1 MGITIGL
8 IGAAIVGAFAVG
20 AVVYLA
26 YKLTVSFL
34 KKYRKKETS
43 MVLAATVKDLIK
55 NAPKM
60 KLDDLDDLDEDDV
73 ILAEYDEDGD
83 ELVQDISVAKDV
95 DDSVRN
101 ILYNNEGTVVF
112 E

>member
-1 MGITIGL
+1 MVVTIGL
-8 IGAAIVGAFAVG
+8 IATAIVGALAIG

-34 KKYRKKETS
+34 KKYRKKKNS
-43 MVLAATVKDLIK
+43 KVLAANVKDLIK

-60 KLDDLDDLDEDDV
+60 KFDDLEDDDV
-73 ILAEYDEDGD
+73 ILAEYDDEEDD
-83 ELVQDISVAKDV
+83 ELVQDISIAKDT
-95 DDSVRN
+95 DESVKK
-101 ILYNNEGTVVF
+101 ILNNNEGIVVF

>member
-1 MGITIGL
+1 MVVTIGL
-8 IGAAIVGAFAVG
+8 IATAIVGALAIG

-34 KKYRKKETS
+34 KKYRKKKNS
-43 MVLAATVKDLIK
+43 KVLAANVKDLIK

-60 KLDDLDDLDEDDV
+60 KFGDLEDDDV
-73 ILAEYDEDGD
+73 ILAEYDEEDD
-83 ELVQDISVAKDV
+83 ELVQDISVAKDT
-95 DDSVRN
+95 DESVKK
-101 ILYNNEGTVVF
+101 ILNNNEGIVVF

>member
-1 MGITIGL
+1 MVVTIGL
-8 IGAAIVGAFAVG
+8 IATAIVGALAIG

-34 KKYRKKETS
+34 KKYRKKKNS
-43 MVLAATVKDLIK
+43 KVLAANVKDLIK

-60 KLDDLDDLDEDDV
+60 KFDDLEDDDV
-73 ILAEYDEDGD
+73 ILAEYDEEDD
-83 ELVQDISVAKDV
+83 ELVQDISVAKDT
-95 DDSVRN
+95 DESVKK
-101 ILYNNEGTVVF
+101 ILNNNEGIVVF

>member
-1 MGITIGL
+1 MVVAIGL
-8 IGAAIVGAFAVG
+8 IATAIVGALAIG

-34 KKYRKKETS
+34 KKYRKKKNS
-43 MVLAATVKDLIK
+43 KVLAANVKDLIK

-60 KLDDLDDLDEDDV
+60 KFDDLEDDDV
-73 ILAEYDEDGD
+73 ILAEYDEEDD
-83 ELVQDISVAKDV
+83 ELVQDISIAKDT
-95 DDSVRN
+95 DESVKK
-101 ILYNNEGTVVF
+101 ILNNNEGIVVF